1 LKNQNWK
8 KYALEFFSIFVA
20 VISAFALNNW
30 NDQRKENRAEQK
42 ILLEIRNGLE
52 KDVEDMQVNIMGH
65 KAGIQSCK
73 LWRDIILDKPVSQD
87 SIQLK
92 YIQLTRDFTSLQN
105 ISGYETLKSRG
116 FELLDND
123 SLRTELISLYEYDY
137 STLRELEENY
147 EEMQFQKNYF
157 KEINALISAYFL
169 YDERGN
175 LIGIDTPMNLSE
187 KDQKFLM
194 SYLMKI
200 QINRNFILFYYQGVE
215 DKVRKLKER
224 IEKELEANQ

>member
-1 LKNQNWK
+1 MKKRNWK
-8 KYALEFFSIFVA
+8 NYAFEFFSIFIA

-30 NDQRKENRAEQK
+30 NDNRRDNRAEEK
-42 ILLEIRNGLE
+42 ILVEIRNGLK
-52 KDVEDMQVNIMGH
+52 KDIEDLKINIEGH
-65 KAGIQSCK
+65 KQGVKACQF
-73 LWRDIILDKPVSQD
+73 WRDVFLNKAVSQD
-87 SIQLK
+87 SLQFK

-116 FELLDND
+116 LELVDND

-137 STLRELEENY
+137 YTLRKLEEDY

-157 KEINALISAYFL
+157 KEINDLISPYFI

-175 LIGIDTPMNLSE
+175 LINIETPLPLS
-187 KDQKFLM
+187 KSDQNKLL

-200 QINRNFILFYYQGVE
+200 ELNRNFIQFFYTNVE
-215 DKVRKLKER
+215 QKVKDMEVR
-224 IEKELEANQ
+224 INEELE